1 MCYSMYMSIFKLP
14 LSIAIKSMEH
24 GDVKF
29 NKSHRTYGNFNIK
42 KDLSYIDD
50 ELQGHKLDIYTN
62 PVKQNGITLFYVH
75 GGGYVYGWKEAHKVF
90 ISWFVER
97 GFNVV
102 AINYRLGEKD
112 GSISI
117 VDQVKDAM
125 AALNFVEE
133 NKNYY
138 GIKTDNLFLTGD
150 SAGGHICVM
159 LDIILNNKEAQEYYK
174 IEKLPKVKI
183 KGIALNSTMYDFSL
197 VVRDAKNM
205 LFKSGCKWMLSKQY
219 LDSEFI
225 KKNSPRYYFKNGYK
239 PSPLFA
245 STAYYDYFN
254 TQTFRLKNDCDE
266 LNIPLEYLFEAA
278 PNKKIGHV
286 YNHFCFENEEGKRC
300 NNMMVDFFLNK
311 SNVAK

>member
-1 MCYSMYMSIFKLP
+1 MYMSILKLP
-14 LSIAIKSMEH
+14 LSIAIKSMER

-29 NKSHRTYGNFNIK
+29 NKHHKTYGNFNIK
-42 KDLSYIDD
+42 KDLSYIND
-50 ELQGHKLDIYTN
+50 ELRGHKLDIYTN

-75 GGGYVYGWKEAHKVF
+75 GGGYVYGWKEAHRVF

-97 GFNVV
+97 GFSVV
-102 AINYRLGEKD
+102 AINYRLGQKD

-117 VDQVKDAM
+117 MDQVKDAL
-125 AALNFVEE
+125 AALNFIEE

-138 GIKTDNLFLTGD
+138 GLKTDNLFLTGD
-150 SAGGHICVM
+150 SAGGHICLM
-159 LDIILNNKEAQEYYK
+159 LDILLRSKEAQDYYK
-174 IEKLPKVKI
+174 IEQLPMVSI
-183 KGIALNSTMYDFSL
+183 KGIALNSTMYDYRL

-205 LFKSGCKWMLSKQY
+205 LFKSGRKWMLTEKY
-219 LDSEFI
+219 LDSNFI
-225 KKNSPRYYFKNGYK
+225 EMNSPRHYFRNGFK

-245 STAYYDYFN
+245 STAYNDFFN
-254 TQTFRLKNDCDE
+254 SQTFRLKKDCDE
-266 LNIPLEYLFEAA
+266 LNIPLEYIFEATT
-278 PNKKIGHV
+278 NKSIGHV